1 MNIKNNLKAFFL
13 RIITKKNNFKFDI
26 QTTKKILML
35 RYDRIGDMIITTPV
49 FRELKRNYAEIEISV
64 LASKSNSM
72 ILKNNPYVDHIYINN
87 KNNLLFDLPTL
98 FKLRRQKIDLCLEFD
113 HSVVRHAIIRLQII
127 NPKKT
132 ISVQKDGRYGVSGD
146 ELEIYDYY
154 TPKNPD
160 AHFRDVWLA
169 TLNPFGIQET
179 TNKYDIFFERTTL
192 DFAQEFVDKY
202 KGKFLI
208 SINLEG
214 AVKGK
219 KISIRA
225 LEKICL
231 SLFNISQNI
240 QIFIN
245 YMPDKEIQ
253 TQQAVSNMKM
263 DYVSLSYKT
272 KNILDVAALIKNMDL
287 VITPDTSIVHIAS
300 TFNIP
305 VITIHEDNVESYKL
319 FSPTSDLSRT
329 VFSKK
334 NNSLEGFSIKTLT
347 DLAEELITLINRK

>member
-13 RIITKKNNFKFDI
+13 RRLTKKNNFKFNI
-26 QTTKKILML
+26 QTTKKILMF

-49 FRELKRNYAEIEISV
+49 FRELKKHYPEIEISV
-64 LASKSNSM
+64 LASKSNFM

-87 KNNLLFDLPTL
+87 KNNLLFDLLTL
-98 FKLRRQKIDLCLEFD
+98 FKIRRQKIDICIEFD

-146 ELEIYDYY
+146 ELEIYNYY
-154 TPKNPD
+154 TPKNQD

-179 TNKYDIFFERTTL
+179 SNKYDIFFEESTL
-192 DFAQEFVDKY
+192 DVAQKFVDEY

-208 SINLEG
+208 GINLEG
-214 AVKGK
+214 TVKGK
-219 KISIRA
+219 KISYRV

-231 SLFNISQNI
+231 GLFNITQNI

-245 YMPDKEIQ
+245 YMPEKEFQ
-253 TQQAVSNMKM
+253 TQKAVSNLKM
-263 DYVSLSYKT
+263 DYLGLSYKT
-272 KNILDVAALIKNMDL
+272 QDILDAAALIKNMDL

-300 TFNIP
+300 AFNIP

-334 NNSLEGFSIKTLT
+334 NNSLEGFPVKTLI
-347 DLAEELITLINRK
+347 DLAKELISLINKK